1 MASFL
6 TVILLLASGAA
17 ALMILLSTDWHWTI
31 AGLAIQYLVA
41 FLLVSRVWPLGLSA
55 IKLVSGWLTC
65 VLLSMSATPA
75 LFEEKFFSGR
85 SARFFRLFS
94 TLFILMIVLAAA
106 PGMNAWLPI
115 PYDHLVIG
123 LLLIGMGILQM
134 GFSQIHFRIILG
146 LLTLLIGFE
155 VLYASLEGSALLA
168 AILAGITLALGLI
181 GSTVLRRGQMRRD
194 E

>member
-6 TVILLLASGAA
+6 TIVLLLASGVA
-17 ALMILLSTDWHWTI
+17 ALMILLSTDWRWTI
-31 AGLAIQYLVA
+31 AGLAITYLVA

-75 LFEEKFFSGR
+75 LFEENYFSVR
-85 SARFFRLFS
+85 SANLFRLFS
-94 TLFILMIVLAAA
+94 TLFILMIVLAVA

-123 LLLIGMGILQM
+123 LLLIGMGVLQM

-155 VLYASLEGSALLA
+155 ILYAPLEGSALLA

-181 GSTVLRRGQMRRD
+181 GSTVLRRGQMRRN

>member
-1 MASFL
+1 MTSLL
-6 TVILLLASGAA
+6 TIVLLSASGAA
-17 ALMILLSTDWHWTI
+17 AIMILLSTDWRWTI

-41 FLLVSRVWPLGLSA
+41 FVLISRVWPLGLSA

-75 LFEEKFFSGR
+75 LFREDFFSVR
-85 SARFFRLFS
+85 SARFFGLFS
-94 TLFILMIVLAAA
+94 TLFILLIVMAVA

-115 PYDHLVIG
+115 PYDHLVTG

-134 GFSQIHFRIILG
+134 GFSQNHFRIMLG
-146 LLTLLIGFE
+146 LMSLFIGFE
-155 VLYASLEGSALLA
+155 ILYAPLEGSALLA

-181 GSTVLRRGQMRRD
+181 GSTALRRGQLRGD